1 MSAKVVSFE
10 RFPTLIGALQES
22 GHTVVG
28 PTVGEHAIVYDE
40 ILTIDDLPI
49 GVGDS
54 QESGTYALTRRPDN
68 ALFGYTVGPTTWKRF
83 LFPPRETLL
92 SVKNV
97 DGTLIFDSTP
107 PSSTKYAFVGL
118 RPCELAAMQIQ
129 DRVFIGSDMVDPHYA
144 SARSSMFT
152 VAVNCAVAGGTCFCS
167 SMDTGPRV
175 VDGYDLALTE
185 VIDGDRHEFIIET
198 GSTAGE
204 EVLDTMDGRE
214 AIDDDFAAVDAI
226 VANTAAH
233 MGRTMETDD
242 VYDVLLASLESTQ
255 WDDVAKRCLSC
266 TSCTLV
272 CPTCFCSTM
281 EDVSDLKCT
290 ASRQRRWDSCF
301 TMEFTNLHQHSVRS
315 TTATQYRQ
323 WMTHKLAYWQDQFD
337 TIGCVGC
344 GRCLTWCPAG
354 IDITEEVKKL
364 RTAAKAVAV

>member
-10 RFPTLIGALQES
+10 KFPALIEALHES
-22 GHTVVG
+22 DHTVVG

-40 ILTIDDLPI
+40 IRTVDDFPI
-49 GVGDS
+49 GVGDN
-54 QESGTYALTRRPDN
+54 QESGTYSLTTRPDN

-83 LFPPRETLL
+83 LFPPHETLL
-92 SVKNV
+92 TVKNV
-97 DGTLIFDSTP
+97 DGTLIFDSAP
-107 PSSTKYAFVGL
+107 PTTKKYAFIGV
-118 RPCELAAMQIQ
+118 RPCEIAAMRIQ
-129 DRVFIGSDMVDPHYA
+129 DRVFIGPDVVDPHYA
-144 SARSSMFT
+144 STRSSLFM

-167 SMDTGPRV
+167 SMGTGPRAI
-175 VDGYDLALTE
+175 DGYDLVLTE
-185 VIDGDRHEFIIET
+185 VIEDNRHEFIIQS
-198 GSTAGE
+198 GSPAGE
-204 EVLDTMDGRE
+204 DILSSLDGRQ
-214 AIDDDFAAVDAI
+214 AVDADFASVDAI
-226 VANTAAH
+226 VATTAAH
-233 MGRTMETDD
+233 MGRTMETED
-242 VYDVLLASLESTQ
+242 VYDVLISSLESTH

-281 EDVSDLKCT
+281 EDVSDLKGT

-315 TTATQYRQ
+315 TAATQYRQ
-323 WMTHKLAYWQDQFD
+323 WITHKLAYWQDQFD

-364 RTAAKAVAV
+364 RATREAVAV